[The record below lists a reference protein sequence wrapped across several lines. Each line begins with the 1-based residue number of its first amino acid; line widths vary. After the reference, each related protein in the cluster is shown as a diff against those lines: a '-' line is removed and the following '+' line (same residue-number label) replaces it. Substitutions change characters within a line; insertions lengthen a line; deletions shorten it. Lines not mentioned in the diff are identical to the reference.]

1 MLKEKN
7 NIKNDTKSSAA
18 PWRLVNIGNS
28 KPTNL
33 MDYIVALE
41 IELGKKAKKEFL
53 GMQKG
58 DVKETYSDISLLK
71 AITNFSPNIEIKD
84 GIRNLV

>member
-1 MLKEKN
+1 
-7 NIKNDTKSSAA
+7 
-18 PWRLVNIGNS
+18 
-28 KPTNL
+28 

-41 IELGKKAKKEFL
+41 IELGKKAKEFL

-71 AITNFSPNIEIKD
+71 AMQF
-84 GIRNLV
+84 

>member
-1 MLKEKN
+1 
-7 NIKNDTKSSAA
+7 
-18 PWRLVNIGNS
+18 
-28 KPTNL
+28 

-84 GIRNLV
+84 GIRNFVKWYRDYYKVLEE